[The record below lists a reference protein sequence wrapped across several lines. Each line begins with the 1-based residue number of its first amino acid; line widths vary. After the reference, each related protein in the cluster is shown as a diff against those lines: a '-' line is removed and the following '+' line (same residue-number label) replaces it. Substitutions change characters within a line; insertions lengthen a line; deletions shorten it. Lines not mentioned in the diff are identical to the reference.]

1 MFDRI
6 LETDQNSDIL
16 LKAINKYV
24 PLSSINEND
33 KYSRSKLS
41 NRSEIV
47 SPGRQLQWKRQ
58 KNVREYSQ
66 KLIDD
71 FKLIVVHPLSKLTDQ
86 EKHSIATYFGY
97 SSQDQGIENN
107 AKRILTLVLESWNE
121 NKSSAHP
128 NTHAFTFA

>member
-1 MFDRI
+1 M
-6 LETDQNSDIL
+6 
-16 LKAINKYV
+16 
-24 PLSSINEND
+24 
-33 KYSRSKLS
+33 S

-86 EKHSIATYFGY
+86 EKHSIATSFGS
-97 SSQDQGIENN
+97 SSQYQSIDNN
-107 AKRILTLVLESWNE
+107 KKRILTHTLKRWSG
-121 NKSSAHP
+121 NKSSNNPSAHAMTP
-128 NTHAFTFA
+128 SENVSIKVYSIEIK